1 MTVIFIENL
10 FGSGQIVTVAETFR
24 QQTFERTL
32 RPGDNGRFLI
42 SPFKSI
48 VVSES
53 IIEDNADGGAN
64 PDVPRLAYGSYAL
77 VEMTIR
83 NNDD

>member
-1 MTVIFIENL
+1 MTIIFIENL

-24 QQTFERTL
+24 KQTFERTL

-53 IIEDNADGGAN
+53 IILAN
-64 PDVPRLAYGSYAL
+64 SDDALNCAAPGLKYGSYSL
-77 VEMTIR
+77 IEMTMR
-83 NNDD
+83 SNDD